1 MFTSVLLVYKR
12 CSSVDIFTVTQDA
25 RCSPNLLYLNS
36 WFCTVNKGVCNEL
49 LCAQFSFFFF
59 LATGVKAHANKSRQ
73 PVQLKQMVRHESQ
86 SNHAN
91 RVGGY
96 QHHSLACWVFGLVK
110 QSQTFWWRTGIW
122 RGDRYFWNDI
132 AVLYSVEFVL
142 NLEKFVG
149 QFPEG
154 GGHLL

>member
-1 MFTSVLLVYKR
+1 MFTNILLVYKR
-12 CSSVDIFTVTQDA
+12 CSSVDIFAATQDA
-25 RCSPNLLYLNS
+25 HKICYIWTADSVQLIKTYVMNCYVR
-36 WFCTVNKGVCNEL
+36 
-49 LCAQFSFFFF
+49 SFLSFFF

-73 PVQLKQMVRHESQ
+73 PVQLEQMVRHESQ
-86 SNHAN
+86 SNYAN

-96 QHHSLACWVFGLVK
+96 QHHSLAYWVFGLVK

-142 NLEKFVG
+142 NLKKFVG